1 MNEGTVLDSLLTSC
15 LFMMEILLSHQCL
28 DSFVGQRQFYPDTF
42 PQAMKSLFGS
52 YLADSMALEDFLWN
66 TEQLVRIQ
74 K

>member
-1 MNEGTVLDSLLTSC
+1 M
-15 LFMMEILLSHQCL
+15 
-28 DSFVGQRQFYPDTF
+28 GQRQFYPNTF

-52 YLADSMALEDFLWN
+52 YLADTLAKNLAVEDFLWN

>member
-1 MNEGTVLDSLLTSC
+1 
-15 LFMMEILLSHQCL
+15 
-28 DSFVGQRQFYPDTF
+28 VGQRQFYPNTF

-52 YLADSMALEDFLWN
+52 YLADTFNTLAKNMAVEDFLWN